1 MAYSYDRRASAL
13 LSPEYL
19 AKLIS
24 KLDPMLVAEAPMR
37 LERLRK
43 DLANGGLDPF
53 PIAELGDFLRDWR
66 VDEDEIEHVL
76 SIKIQAP
83 RKKRRGKTFFDA
95 YDLLNKTTGVSIIH
109 DARLEHDPEAIPAV
123 EAWAKGF
130 RKMKPKA
137 KTLFKQLVKKIRIG
151 RPHGSED
158 ASWLVGGTMALSIK
172 QPLDANSAASFMTH
186 ELGHA
191 VEEAF
196 SVRHWESPWGEPPFV
211 SPYAEFKP
219 HAEDFAESFRVF
231 IERPSELRKVAPAK
245 YDRLKQIV

>member
-1 MAYSYDRRASAL
+1 M

-37 LERLRK
+37 LERLQK

-53 PIAELGDFLRDWR
+53 PIAELGDFLRDRR
-66 VDEDEIEHVL
+66 VAEDEIEHVL
-76 SIKIQAP
+76 SIKLRAP
-83 RKKRRGKTFFDA
+83 RKKRRSKTFSEA
-95 YDLLNKTTGVSIIH
+95 WMAMGKLMGVSVIFDGRLQH
-109 DARLEHDPEAIPAV
+109 DDFAVEAV

-137 KTLFKQLVKKIRIG
+137 KALFGQLVKKVELQ
-151 RPHGSED
+151 RPYGSED
-158 ASWLVGGTMALSIK
+158 AMWKPSGVMALSVK
-172 QPLDANSAASFMTH
+172 AMAQSPAGAARSITH

-191 VEEAF
+191 VEEARN
-196 SVRHWESPWGEPPFV
+196 VNLMAPPWGEPPFITD
-211 SPYAEFKP
+211 YAGYKP
-219 HAEDFAESFRVF
+219 HVEDFAESFRVF

-245 YDRLKQIV
+245 YAILRQIV